1 MKARSQKAEDVGHG
15 VEAWWLAGEE
25 FRGAHRALR
34 VGGTARG
41 AVGDLEALAR
51 SREEHRVVADNV
63 AGARDR
69 KADRPGLA
77 LARGAVAREHARLVE
92 LRSAG
97 RGGPLGP
104 LERVPRRV
112 GGLERR
118 RRIGAD
124 RDAARGRREVARVA
138 ADPGAARGLERRG
151 ERDAIGRRRRLEQ
164 RPAHAPA
171 GSRDRDADHAHFVVG
186 GADAAGGCAV
196 GVAGATGALDGDD
209 AGRTSPITATSLSSS
224 KNTDSRVRSSA
235 LPPFTLLK

>member
-97 RGGPLGP
+97 R
-104 LERVPRRV
+104 
-112 GGLERR
+112 
-118 RRIGAD
+118 
-124 RDAARGRREVARVA
+124 RVA
-138 ADPGAARGLERRG
+138 AGPGAARGLERRG